1 VRIGEALATS
11 WDDIDLGA
19 GTARVE
25 YTIVR
30 LKGVGLLRKATKTA
44 AGERTLTLPAFAVSM
59 LRRRKIASEGRG
71 PVFPDL
77 DVAGPLPSLP
87 HSGVED
93 LLGGAALGSDEGR
106 FLQGEELGA
115 YQIEGVDDP

>member
-30 LKGVGLLRKATKTA
+30 LKGVAPTNEPDLASPEEFRARK
-44 AGERTLTLPAFAVSM
+44 GNLDLQNDLPA
-59 LRRRKIASEGRG
+59 RC
-71 PVFPDL
+71 
-77 DVAGPLPSLP
+77 
-87 HSGVED
+87 
-93 LLGGAALGSDEGR
+93 
-106 FLQGEELGA
+106 
-115 YQIEGVDDP
+115 

>member
-30 LKGVGLLRKATKTA
+30 LKGVGLLRKATKAAATELDGAGLTA
-44 AGERTLTLPAFAVSM
+44 RQIADQLGHSRPSITQDFYMGRRTVTSAA
-59 LRRRKIASEGRG
+59 A
-71 PVFPDL
+71 DAL
-77 DVAGPLPSLP
+77 DRAYQRAGPGEP
-87 HSGVED
+87 
-93 LLGGAALGSDEGR
+93 GR
-106 FLQGEELGA
+106 FSGS
-115 YQIEGVDDP
+115 